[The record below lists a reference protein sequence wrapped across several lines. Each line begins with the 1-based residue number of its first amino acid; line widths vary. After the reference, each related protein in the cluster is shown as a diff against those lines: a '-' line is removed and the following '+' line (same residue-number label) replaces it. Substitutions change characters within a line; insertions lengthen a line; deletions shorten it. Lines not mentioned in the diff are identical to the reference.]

1 MNFSENNIDG
11 YHFKISQSWFVPSS
25 KESSTQFYWDDTCIA
40 WLYFLS
46 SFSAEFDG
54 VQDAV
59 LELESSHWYV
69 FCRRVKLVLL
79 CVFVHLWGHGF
90 VFLLRP
96 EVSLNHVKRFLVD
109 LAVLVALEKFYLVQT
124 CRNKRTWCN
133 INIKICKT
141 DSTHFTCR
149 VLLKGLKFT
158 NTVLS

>member
-1 MNFSENNIDG
+1 MCCHTLKYKFLTQLSLIKNNWIFQRITLTVIISKYRNHG
-11 YHFKISQSWFVPSS
+11 SYHRVKKVQHSS
-25 KESSTQFYWDDTCIA
+25 IEMTPVLLDFT
-40 WLYFLS
+40 LLS

-109 LAVLVALEKFYLVQT
+109 LAVLVALEEFYLV
-124 CRNKRTWCN
+124 
-133 INIKICKT
+133 
-141 DSTHFTCR
+141 
-149 VLLKGLKFT
+149 
-158 NTVLS
+158 